1 MKHSYS
7 TPEIEWIPL
16 NESDILTSSF
26 GIHTPLVPTEDDE
39 WLI

>member
-1 MKHSYS
+1 MKNVYL
-7 TPEIEWIPL
+7 TPEIEWIAL
-16 NESDILTSSF
+16 DESDILTSSF